1 MIRHS
6 RSFTMRAIS
15 RTTHGMRASALASVG
30 LTLPMACADKP
41 ASYSGPYGRQV
52 AEAIP
57 RIENAVG
64 LKFKTPPVVEV
75 RSKEQV
81 RAFVVQQ
88 VQDPKALREF
98 TGMEAAYK
106 RLGMLPATL

>member
-1 MIRHS
+1 MIRNS
-6 RSFTMRAIS
+6 RSRTVRATS
-15 RTTHGMRASALASVG
+15 RTRHAVAGLACLALPLS
-30 LTLPMACADKP
+30 MACADKP
-41 ASYSGPYGRQV
+41 ADYSGPYGKQV
-52 AEAIP
+52 ADAIP